1 MRHIIYTT
9 NTQRVEMEN
18 LKVKIEATVYS
29 KILLHGAKYP
39 AFPLVGILVGTDE
52 SNQNNIVRFFRNF
65 FL

>member
-1 MRHIIYTT
+1 
-9 NTQRVEMEN
+9 MEN

-52 SNQNNIVRFFRNF
+52 SNQNNTVRFLLRIF
-65 FL
+65 F